1 MDQVAVG
8 FSLLGFRTDTAV
20 RVKFDLETESK
31 APADFLWV
39 PLPLE
44 VQRLDRGSVLFW

>member
-8 FSLLGFRTDTAV
+8 FGLLRFRTDTAV
-20 RVKFDLETESK
+20 RLKFDPQTESK

-39 PLPLE
+39 PPPLE
-44 VQRLDRGSVLFW
+44 AQRLDLGSAPFW